1 MGVLSVFE
9 VSFLLALKNDSARV
23 LGFCKQCPTM
33 KPRSH
38 FPAGVIKKLLFF
50 TMLVFGTTA
59 VAQPDNRYC
68 RSGDVPDFGASKDGP
83 AALPT
88 RCISTPLSSTPSPGK
103 EIKVSDPKG
112 VTAALQAASCGD
124 TLVLNAGLTFA
135 PFRLPAKPCDAAHWI
150 TIRTSAESEL
160 PPQGTRL
167 TPCSA
172 GLTSLPDRPAYNC
185 PKPKI
190 ALARVEL
197 KAGAGAITVAA
208 GANHY
213 RIIGL
218 EVTRTAGTGTVYA
231 LIRFEDGADHI
242 VIDRSW
248 IHGTALDETVR
259 GINLGGGSYIGVIDS
274 YFNDFHC
281 IAKTGACTDAQA
293 IVGGNSMVPVG
304 VYKIV
309 NNYLEAAA
317 ENIMFGG
324 AIGSQIPADI
334 EIRRNYLFKPLSWQ
348 PGRPDFIGKS
358 FIVKNLFELK
368 NAERVL
374 VEGNL
379 MENSWGGYSQVGY
392 AILLTPRGA
401 WAAVQDIT
409 IRKNLIRHTGSGMQ
423 LAASLANKQQDSLAA
438 QRWSIHDDLLE
449 DLDAA
454 AYNGDGMVFQISSG
468 FSKNVPLNNVSVNH
482 LTVVT
487 RGRVKSLILVGVAPD
502 NPRLPFAISFN
513 DNIVPAGTNSVWSS
527 GRGTCPKSGQPATTF
542 KNCWSSFEVRN
553 NVIIDYPGGQGAWP
567 QGNFLVKDMGG
578 VGFERLNND
587 EPDYRLSS
595 ASHFAGKGSDGK
607 DAGAD
612 VGAIRA
618 AIEGVR

>member
-1 MGVLSVFE
+1 
-9 VSFLLALKNDSARV
+9 
-23 LGFCKQCPTM
+23 M
-33 KPRSH
+33 KPRSY
-38 FPAGVIKKLLFF
+38 FPAGMINKLLFL
-50 TMLVFGTTA
+50 TLLMAGTTA

-68 RSGDVPDFGASKDGP
+68 RSGDSPDFGSSKDGP
-83 AALPT
+83 AALPN
-88 RCISTPLSSTPSPGK
+88 RCINTALSSTPSPGK
-103 EIKVSDPKG
+103 EIKVSDPRG
-112 VTAALQAASCGD
+112 VTSALQSASCGD
-124 TLVLNAGLTFA
+124 TLVLSAGQTFA
-135 PFRLPAKPCDAAHWI
+135 PFTLPAKPCDAAHWI

-160 PPQGTRL
+160 PPEGTRL
-167 TPCSA
+167 TPCYA
-172 GLTSLPDRPAYNC
+172 GHTSLPERPAYNC
-185 PKPKI
+185 PTPKN

-218 EVTRTAGTGTVYA
+218 DVTRTAGTGTVYA
-231 LIRFEDGADHI
+231 IIRFEGGVDHV

-248 IHGTALDETVR
+248 IHGTPLDESVR
-259 GINLGGGSYIGVIDS
+259 GINLGGSSYVGILDS

-293 IVGGNSMVPVG
+293 INGGNSMVPVG

-317 ENIMFGG
+317 ENVMFGG
-324 AIGSQIPADI
+324 APGSQIPADI
-334 EIRRNYLFKPLSWQ
+334 EIRRNHLFKPLSWQ
-348 PGRPDFIGKS
+348 PGRSDFVGKN

-392 AILLTPRGA
+392 AILLTPRGS
-401 WAAVQDIT
+401 WAAVQDVT

-423 LAASLANKQQDSLAA
+423 LAASLAEGKKEDSLAA

-449 DLDAA
+449 DIDAD

-468 FSKNVPLNNVSVNH
+468 FSKNLPLNNVRVSH

-502 NPRLPFAISFN
+502 NPRLPFAISFT

-542 KNCWSSFEVRN
+542 KNCWSSFEVTN

-567 QGNFLVKDMGG
+567 QGNFLVKDIST
-578 VGFERLNND
+578 VGFERINND
-587 EPDYRLSS
+587 EPDYRLSA
-595 ASHFAGKGSDGK
+595 ASHFAGKASDGK

-612 VGAIRA
+612 IGAIRA

>member
-1 MGVLSVFE
+1 M
-9 VSFLLALKNDSARV
+9 R
-23 LGFCKQCPTM
+23 
-33 KPRSH
+33 PRSYL
-38 FPAGVIKKLLFF
+38 PAEMIKTLFF
-50 TMLVFGTTA
+50 LTLLMIGTTA

-68 RSGDVPDFGASKDGP
+68 RSGDTPDFGATKDGP
-83 AALPT
+83 AALPS
-88 RCISTPLSSTPSPGK
+88 RCMNTALRSTPSPGK

-112 VTAALQAASCGD
+112 VAAALQSASCGD
-124 TLVLNAGLTFA
+124 TLVLSAGKTFA
-135 PFRLPAKPCDAAHWI
+135 PFALPQKPCDGAHWI

-160 PPQGTRL
+160 PPEGTRL
-167 TPCSA
+167 TPCYA
-172 GLTSLPDRPAYNC
+172 GLTSLPDRPAYDC
-185 PKPKI
+185 PTPKN

-197 KAGAGAITVAA
+197 KAGAGAITLAA

-218 EVTRTAGTGTVYA
+218 EVTRTPGTGTVYA
-231 LIRFEDGADHI
+231 LIRFEDGANHV

-248 IHGTALDETVR
+248 IHGTPLDENVR
-259 GINLGGGSYIGVIDS
+259 GINFGGGSYVGVVDS

-281 IAKTGACTDAQA
+281 IAKTGACIDAQA
-293 IVGGNSMVPVG
+293 LVGGNSTVSVG

-324 AIGSQIPADI
+324 APGSQIPADI
-334 EIRRNYLFKPLSWQ
+334 EIRHNYMFKPLSWQ
-348 PGRPDFIGKS
+348 RGRPDFVGTN

-392 AILLTPRGA
+392 AILLTPRGT
-401 WAAVQDIT
+401 WAAVQDVT
-409 IRKNLIRHTGSGMQ
+409 IRKNLIRHTGSGMV
-423 LAASLANKQQDSLAA
+423 LAASLADGKKEDSLAA

-449 DLDAA
+449 DIDAD

-468 FSKNVPLNNVSVNH
+468 FSKNVPLNNISVSHV
-482 LTVVT
+482 TVVT
-487 RGRVKSLILVGVAPD
+487 QGRVKCLILVGVAPD
-502 NPRLPFAISFN
+502 NPQLPFAITFT

-542 KNCWSSFEVRN
+542 KNCWSSFQVRN
-553 NVIIDYPGGQGAWP
+553 NVIIDYPGGQGPWP
-567 QGNFLVKDMGG
+567 PGNFLVKDIGT
-578 VGFERLNND
+578 VGFERINN
-587 EPDYRLSS
+587 EKPDYRLS
-595 ASHFAGKGSDGK
+595 ATSHFAGKGSDGK
-607 DAGAD
+607 NAGAD
-612 VGAIRA
+612 IDAIRA

>member
-1 MGVLSVFE
+1 
-9 VSFLLALKNDSARV
+9 
-23 LGFCKQCPTM
+23 M
-33 KPRSH
+33 KPRTDL
-38 FPAGVIKKLLFF
+38 PAGVIKNLLFL
-50 TMLVFGTTA
+50 TLLMIGSTA
-59 VAQPDNRYC
+59 VAQSDNRYC
-68 RSGDVPDFGASKDGP
+68 RPGDTPDFGSSNDGP
-83 AALPT
+83 AALPN
-88 RCISTPLSSTPSPGK
+88 RCINTALSSSPSPGK
-103 EIKVSDPKG
+103 QIKVSDPKG
-112 VTAALQAASCGD
+112 VTAALQSASCGD
-124 TLVLNAGLTFA
+124 TLVLSAGQTFA
-135 PFRLPAKPCDAAHWI
+135 PFNLPAKPCDAAHWI

-160 PPQGTRL
+160 PPEGTRL
-167 TPCSA
+167 TPCYAGSA
-172 GLTSLPDRPAYNC
+172 SLPARPTYNC
-185 PKPKI
+185 PTPTNSM
-190 ALARVEL
+190 ARIEL
-197 KAGAGAITVAA
+197 KVGAGAISVAP

-231 LIRFEDGADHI
+231 LIRFEGSADHV

-248 IHGTALDETVR
+248 IHGTPLDESVR
-259 GINLGGGSYIGVIDS
+259 GINLGGSSYVGIVDS

-281 IAKTGACTDAQA
+281 IAVTGACVDAQA
-293 IVGGNSMVPVG
+293 IVGGNSKVPVG

-317 ENIMFGG
+317 ENVLFGG
-324 AIGSQIPADI
+324 APGSQIPADI
-334 EIRRNYLFKPLSWQ
+334 EVRRNHLFKPLSWQ
-348 PGRPDFIGKS
+348 PGRPDFVGKK

-374 VEGNL
+374 VEGNV

-401 WAAVQDIT
+401 WAAVQDVT
-409 IRKNLIRHTGSGMQ
+409 IRKNLIRHSGSGMQ
-423 LAASLANKQQDSLAA
+423 LAASLSDGSKEDSLAA

-449 DLDAA
+449 DIDAD

-468 FSKNVPLNNVSVNH
+468 FSKNVPLNNVRVSHV
-482 LTVVT
+482 TVAT
-487 RGRVKSLILVGVAPD
+487 RGRVKSLILVGAAPD

-542 KNCWSSFEVRN
+542 KNCWSSFEVKN
-553 NVIIDYPGGQGAWP
+553 NVIIDYAGGQGAWP
-567 QGNFLVKDMGG
+567 QGNFLVKDVNA
-578 VGFERLNND
+578 VGFERINND

-595 ASHFAGKGSDGK
+595 TSHFAGKASDGRN
-607 DAGAD
+607 AGAD
-612 VGAIRA
+612 MDAVRA